1 MASISNERKG
11 RGALRRKRRNDLIF
25 YGAMLAFPLIQFAIF
40 YIAVNVNSL
49 VMAFERYDYS
59 TGETSFAGFAQF
71 GQALYLLFRS
81 PELSA
86 AWKNTL
92 LLFVF
97 SLIGDGLGVLFSYYI
112 AKKKPLA
119 TLLKIGIV
127 LPTLLSAIAM
137 AVLFKYFGERAF
149 PVLFHTEGLFSGG
162 GVLFV
167 LLFYHIWMGL
177 GTSVLVLTGAMSA
190 IPKSLSEAAKLDG
203 CTFMKELFYITLP
216 MIYPTLVTFFVID
229 VAGLFVGQMGLYHFF
244 ADEADPALYTYG
256 YYLFREARSATLA
269 EYPVLAAMGALF
281 TLVTAPLALLSKK
294 LLIRL
299 GPSEESV

>member
-1 MASISNERKG
+1 MAVSNER
-11 RGALRRKRRNDLIF
+11 RGSRKRRRDLIF
-25 YGAMLAFPLIQFAIF
+25 YAAMLAFPLLQFAIF

-49 VMAFERYDYS
+49 VMAFERYDYT
-59 TGETSFAGFAQF
+59 TGATSFAGFGQF
-71 GQALYLLFRS
+71 KQAFYLLFRS

-97 SLIGDGLGVLFSYYI
+97 SLLGDGLGVLFSYYI
-112 AKKKPLA
+112 AKKKPFA

-149 PVLFHTEGLFSGG
+149 PILFHTESGLFSGG

-167 LLFYHIWMGL
+167 LLFYHVWMGL
-177 GTSVLVLTGAMSA
+177 GTSVLVLTGTMSA
-190 IPKSLSEAAKLDG
+190 IPESLSEAAKLDG
-203 CTFMKELFYITLP
+203 CTFLKELFYITLP
-216 MIYPTLVTFFVID
+216 MIYPTLVTFLVID

-244 ADEADPALYTYG
+244 ADDADPALYTYG

-281 TLVTAPLALLSKK
+281 TLVTAPLALFSKK
-294 LLIRL
+294 IMLRL
-299 GPSEESV
+299 GPSTE